1 MSHSAAS
8 PRLPVP
14 AGALALLLGGLLS
27 GVPAAAQEVA
37 REEPTPQVTIEAVI
51 VEPEKPGPET
61 LCRLQVRLK
70 NAGDRVASQLGFS
83 VEINGQELPV
93 YASQLFYYALEPG
106 ATTVMPLY
114 NFWTTETSRPAP
126 ADGKLTVAISL
137 EEAEWMDISVDG
149 DGVETWKPLG
159 PVEGLPSRASTTLEL
174 RRPDRAREP

>member
-1 MSHSAAS
+1 MLHPAAS
-8 PRLPVP
+8 PCLPRP

-27 GVPAAAQEVA
+27 GVPAAAQEVD

-70 NAGDRVASQLGFS
+70 NAGDRVASQLGFG

-93 YASQLFYYALEPG
+93 YANQLFYYALEPG

-126 ADGKLTVAISL
+126 ADGKLTVTVTL
-137 EEAEWMDISVDG
+137 KEAEWMDISVDEE
-149 DGVETWKPLG
+149 GVETWKPLG
-159 PVEGLPSRASTTLEL
+159 PVEELPSRASVTRKLH
-174 RRPDRAREP
+174 